1 MRVGLGTA
9 PPCKRTTQLAYHQ
22 CLRHRATCGQIA
34 GDIAVLTFAIVAFPG
49 AGIGGPAR
57 AGNIAK
63 TARAA
68 KTVHASKTLATT
80 ARQEKSQSL
89 VA

>member
-1 MRVGLGTA
+1 M
-9 PPCKRTTQLAYHQ
+9 
-22 CLRHRATCGQIA
+22 
-34 GDIAVLTFAIVAFPG
+34 LTFVIVAFPG